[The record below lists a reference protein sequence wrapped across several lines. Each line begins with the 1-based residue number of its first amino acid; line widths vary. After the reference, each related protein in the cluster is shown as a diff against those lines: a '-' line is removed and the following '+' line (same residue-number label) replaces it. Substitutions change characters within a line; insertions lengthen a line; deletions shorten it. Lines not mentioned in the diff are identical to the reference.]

1 MKLAEKAK
9 VSVAVAL
16 LAASAAGSNVS
27 SPVRV
32 FTAPDK
38 TPFWRTAT
46 SSSFTL
52 QWEFPEGASSAD
64 LSVVGM
70 NSSWSWSGLSVTSK
84 ALSLPEPSAPRLED
98 VYWLT
103 LAFDNGV
110 TNKAQVAVVCG
121 VGTGE
126 GAAVCKTTPERRYLR
141 TTGPAVLQV
150 PYGTAE
156 LSIDGE
162 PVDTGLGGAC
172 GWYGWK
178 PSAIGSYTL
187 SLVSP
192 SLVAEC
198 DVRVVDGGLVIQFN

>member
-1 MKLAEKAK
+1 M
-9 VSVAVAL
+9 VGFIVL

-70 NSSWSWSGLSVTSK
+70 NSSWSWNGLSVTSK
-84 ALSLPEPSAPRLED
+84 ALTLPEPSAPMFED

-103 LAFDNGV
+103 LAFDNGI
-110 TNKAQVAVVCG
+110 TNKAQIAVVCG

-126 GAAVCKTTPERRYLR
+126 GSAVCKTTPQRRYLR

-150 PYGTAE
+150 PYGTTE

-178 PSAIGSYTL
+178 PSSIGSYTL

-192 SLVAEC
+192 SLTAEC
-198 DVRVVDGGLVIQFN
+198 DVRVIDGGLVIQFN